1 MTSRKKDKVQ
11 EFLINLCSVLTIA
24 LLVGIIGFIFW
35 RGIPGINLNFLT
47 RQWEERTTYVNV
59 GEYVEYTDSETP
71 GRVERFGVTLEIAGD
86 GVAIAGL
93 DSSSSP
99 TKGVDGAG
107 SV

>member
-24 LLVGIIGFIFW
+24 ILVGIIGFIFW

-59 GEYVEYTDSETP
+59 GST
-71 GRVERFGVTLEIAGD
+71 
-86 GVAIAGL
+86 
-93 DSSSSP
+93 
-99 TKGVDGAG
+99 
-107 SV
+107 